1 MNDTMQALRKAAECE
16 KLVLDN
22 GMTVLVKP
30 MPGYR
35 DVHVV
40 CGTRFGSVDRE
51 FELDGRRCRLP
62 AGVAHFLEHKMFESE
77 EGDAFSQYAAVGASA
92 NAFTSFD
99 KTCYLFSTTSGVEQ
113 ALDILLRLVSRPYF
127 TPETVAKE
135 QGIIGQEI
143 RMYDDSPEWRMM
155 FALLECLYSQHPV
168 RQDIAG
174 TVESIAEIS
183 PEMLYDCVRAFYDPA
198 NLVLAAAGN
207 ITSQQVLE
215 AVERAGFADTRPA
228 VRRLPV
234 EEPAQVAE
242 ARREFTMS
250 VAKPL
255 LGIGFKETPPA
266 PENQLRTELLCDMMA
281 ELVCGSMTPLYRR
294 LYDQG
299 LTGADFGGE
308 FLSLDGALCLLFSGE
323 TEQPETVRQLLLEEI
338 ERLRSQGVDRELFTL
353 CKNLMYGQLVCELD
367 SVTGTAGA
375 LCSSALKGRSLYE
388 EMSQLVELTAEDMDQ
403 AFRTM
408 LLPENSATVVIWPD
422 NRQEAE

>member
-1 MNDTMQALRKAAECE
+1 
-16 KLVLDN
+16 
-22 GMTVLVKP
+22 
-30 MPGYR
+30 
-35 DVHVV
+35 
-40 CGTRFGSVDRE
+40 
-51 FELDGRRCRLP
+51 
-62 AGVAHFLEHKMFESE
+62 
-77 EGDAFSQYAAVGASA
+77 
-92 NAFTSFD
+92 
-99 KTCYLFSTTSGVEQ
+99 
-113 ALDILLRLVSRPYF
+113 
-127 TPETVAKE
+127 
-135 QGIIGQEI
+135 
-143 RMYDDSPEWRMM
+143 
-155 FALLECLYSQHPV
+155 
-168 RQDIAG
+168 
-174 TVESIAEIS
+174 
-183 PEMLYDCVRAFYDPA
+183 
-198 NLVLAAAGN
+198 
-207 ITSQQVLE
+207 
-215 AVERAGFADTRPA
+215 
-228 VRRLPV
+228 
-234 EEPAQVAE
+234 
-242 ARREFTMS
+242 MS

-255 LGIGFKETPPA
+255 LGIGFKETPPTS
-266 PENQLRTELLCDMMA
+266 ENQLRTELLCDMMA

-338 ERLRSQGVDRELFTL
+338 ERLCSQGVDRELFTL

>member
-51 FELDGRRCRLP
+51 FELDGRRGRLP

-155 FALLECLYSQHPV
+155 FALLECLYIQHPV

-207 ITSQQVLE
+207 ITAQQVLE